1 MEEAFRRL
9 NGLTHTSEP
18 DPRDTKKCTT
28 TSSNKRSLRETGSSA
43 APNTNMRYR
52 GVRRRPWGR
61 YAAEIRDPQSKER
74 RWLGTFDTAEEA
86 ACAYDCAARAMRGLK
101 ARTNFVYPTSPPPP
115 ATHDHI
121 LPPFSF
127 PKQSLQ
133 PSVKSQATTR
143 SSFNPPG
150 SNWSTSTSFTNSPAS
165 PRGGS
170 SSVNMLFLR
179 DFISSSSSS
188 SHPSLVSPQSFYNQF
203 PYVNASST
211 PSSSNCS
218 SFSVCSGDFT
228 GSSTTCMNLPVNN
241 ESSRIMT
248 STTQPD
254 DDSEFFPKESSDS
267 GLLEEVIQRFFPK
280 PSSKYSGTHKAGGTT
295 LPAVTNCSNMS
306 GTQSFDHDMMMGMVK
321 NEHVGHSFGYQGVQ
335 QQQQLGNFNS
345 MNAVSQSMPFHNNE
359 LAPMNHHLQLV
370 QDSILDVDVFQYP
383 AEFVSAFAARV
394 QNA

>member
-9 NGLTHTSEP
+9 NGLTHSSEP

-28 TSSNKRSLRETGSSA
+28 TSSNKRTLRETGGSA
-43 APNTNMRYR
+43 ASNTNMRYR

-101 ARTNFVYPTSPPPP
+101 ARTNFVYPTSPPPS

-127 PKQSLQ
+127 PKQSVQ
-133 PSVKSQATTR
+133 PCVRSQTTTR

-150 SNWSTSTSFTNSPAS
+150 SNWSTSTSFPHTPAS
-165 PRGGS
+165 PRDS

-179 DFISSSSSS
+179 DFISSSSSN
-188 SHPSLVSPQSFYNQF
+188 PSLVSPQAFYNQF
-203 PYVNASST
+203 PFVNASST
-211 PSSSNCS
+211 PSSSCS
-218 SFSVCSGDFT
+218 SFSVCPGGFT
-228 GSSTTCMNLPVNN
+228 GSSTTCMNLPVNV

-248 STTQPD
+248 STTQLD

-267 GLLEEVIQRFFPK
+267 GLLEEVIHRFFPK
-280 PSSKYSGTHKAGGTT
+280 PSTKKAEGIT
-295 LPAVTNCSNMS
+295 LPAVTNCSNIS
-306 GTQSFDHDMMMGMVK
+306 GTQSFGHDMMMGMVK
-321 NEHVGHSFGYQGVQ
+321 NEHVGHCFGYQGVQ
-335 QQQQLGNFNS
+335 QQQQLGNFNA

-359 LAPMNHHLQLV
+359 LAPMNHHLQLG
-370 QDSILDVDVFQYP
+370 QDSILDVDFFQYP
-383 AEFVSAFAARV
+383 AEFVSAFCGNGSECLTSRRI
-394 QNA
+394 